1 MKENISYHK
10 IYNFI
15 KGNYSYKDY
24 LEVRD
29 WFENQEH
36 EPELEAQLLQHWNEL
51 TEMEL
56 QSDNSLDY
64 IFRRISQIISV
75 EETKNTKLRV
85 LWEGYRKIAAI
96 LLLPLLL
103 LSVWYFTST
112 RFLKNEATQ
121 QTLAESWIEINV
133 PEGSR
138 VKFNLPDG
146 TMGWLNSGA
155 KLKYP
160 GIFGKHRKVE
170 LQGEAYFEVTHID
183 NSDFVVNVS
192 DFDVKVLGTKFN
204 VASYPGDNFT
214 DVVLKEGKV
223 EVIGTKAV
231 FDHILEPN
239 EMASYNREQKKLTI
253 SNIDADNYTAWKDG
267 YLIIVDEPL
276 GKAADKIERWYN
288 VDIVLNDPVLKN
300 YHFKAT
306 FKDEPLEEV
315 LRLIAITTPIEYKIE
330 ARTENGNGVISKKK
344 VIIEMKK

>member
-1 MKENISYHK
+1 MKEKINYHK

-15 KGNYSYKDY
+15 KGDYSYKDY
-24 LEVRD
+24 LEIRN

-36 EPELEAQLLQHWNEL
+36 ELELEAQLLQHWNEL
-51 TEMEL
+51 TETGL
-56 QSDNSLDY
+56 QADNSLDY
-64 IFRRISQIISV
+64 IYQRIQRIISK
-75 EETKNTKLRV
+75 EENKKSKLLV
-85 LWEGYRKIAAI
+85 LWEGYRKMAAI
-96 LLLPLLL
+96 LLLPLILF
-103 LSVWYFTST
+103 SAWYFTSHS
-112 RFLKNEATQ
+112 FLKNEATQ
-121 QTLAESWIEINV
+121 RTLAESWIEINV

-160 GIFGKHRKVE
+160 GVFGVHRKVE
-170 LQGEAYFEVTHID
+170 LQGEAYFEVTHVD
-183 NSDFVVNVS
+183 NSDFVVSVS
-192 DFDVKVLGTKFN
+192 DLDVKVLGTKFN
-204 VASYPGDNFT
+204 VASYHGDNFT

-231 FDHILEPN
+231 FDYILEPN
-239 EMASYNREQKKLTI
+239 EMACYNREQKKLTI

-267 YLIIVDEPL
+267 YLIIVDEPM
-276 GKAADKIERWYN
+276 GKAVDKIERWYN

-315 LRLIAITTPIEYKIE
+315 LRLIAITTPINYKIE
-330 ARTENGNGVISKKK
+330 ERTENENGITNKKR
-344 VIIEMKK
+344 VIIEPKK